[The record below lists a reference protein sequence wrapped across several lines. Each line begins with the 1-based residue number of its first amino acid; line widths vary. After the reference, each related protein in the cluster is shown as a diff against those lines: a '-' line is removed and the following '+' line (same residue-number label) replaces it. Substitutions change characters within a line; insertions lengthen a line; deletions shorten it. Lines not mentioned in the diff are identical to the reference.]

1 MKFIK
6 RIILL
11 VLALTLVL
19 LAAACDFTDKLKG
32 QVQEK
37 WNHTVDQIKGEE
49 PEQKPVDNSIE
60 IAVCCLDTFQP
71 LATAE
76 ESVRESMRLVYE
88 PLFELDSQ
96 LKTVP
101 VLAESFSVS
110 ADGLRATVTLKQGVI
125 WHDGAKFT
133 ADDVVYTARAILG
146 GQTGYTSLLKDV
158 SSCRAADASTVV
170 FSLKR
175 PVENFAALLTFP
187 VIRNKTDLKP
197 ASDYTPLG
205 TGPYVF
211 QGKLNV
217 EQVKLTAFGMWHGGQ
232 AQIESVVINLVRDRT
247 LAQTTFAASETDFAT
262 STIFDMANYTPKGG
276 VQMTDYISNR
286 MTYLGMNFY
295 NESLW
300 GEATR
305 RAIAAVIDKEDIVNT
320 AVYSRGVAVNI
331 PINPSSWLYYD
342 ITTRFKPDLEN
353 AQKWMA
359 EDGWSLNSS
368 GKFERVSGGK
378 KQTISLEILVNGDQ
392 TDKVAVAQKIAD
404 SLNAFGIAAKVKQES
419 ADVYK
424 AAVAAKQFDLFVG
437 NIALDANMD
446 PTPLVSS
453 KGNDFTYVNKQLD
466 SVITQMGITQNEEEL
481 KALFIQY
488 GDIITKE
495 MPFVPLF
502 FTKSSVLN
510 SSKLKR
516 GIQPNLSNPYF
527 KVEEWSV
534 Q

>member
-1 MKFIK
+1 MK
-6 RIILL
+6 RINRVILLLL
-11 VLALTLVL
+11 VLALIP
-19 LAAACDFTDKLKG
+19 LATACDFTDKIKG
-32 QVQEK
+32 QVQDK
-37 WNHTVDQIKGEE
+37 WNQTVDQIKGDE

-101 VLAESFSVS
+101 VLAEGVSVS
-110 ADGLRATVTLKQGVI
+110 ADGLRVTVTLKQGVI

-133 ADDVVYTARAILG
+133 AEDVAYTAKAILG

-158 SSCRAADASTVV
+158 SSCRVSDSSTVV

-187 VIRNKTDLKP
+187 IVRNKTALKP
-197 ASDYTPLG
+197 GSDYTPLG

-211 QGKLNV
+211 GGKLNV
-217 EQVKLTAFGMWHGGQ
+217 EQVKLTSFGMWHGGQ
-232 AQIESVVINLVRDRT
+232 AKIDSIIINLVRDRT

-286 MTYLGMNFY
+286 LTYLGMNFY
-295 NESLW
+295 NENLW

-305 RAIAAVIDKEDIVNT
+305 KAIAAVIDKDDIVNT
-320 AVYSRGVAVNI
+320 AVYGRGVAVNI
-331 PINPSSWLYYD
+331 PVNPSSWLYYD
-342 ITTRFKPDLEN
+342 ITTRFKPNLEA
-353 AQKWMA
+353 AQQFMA
-359 EDGWSLNSS
+359 EDGWSLNSA

-378 KQTISLEILVNGDQ
+378 KQSLSLEILVDSSRANR
-392 TDKVAVAQKIAD
+392 VAVAHKIAD
-404 SLNAFGIAAKVKQES
+404 SLNAFGIAVKVKEAEQE
-419 ADVYK
+419 AYK

-437 NIALDANMD
+437 GITLDANMD
-446 PTPLVSS
+446 PSPLVSS
-453 KGNDFTYVNKQLD
+453 KGNDFTYVNQQLD
-466 SVITQMGITQNEEEL
+466 SVITQMGMTQQEDEL

-488 GDIITKE
+488 GDIITKD

-502 FTKSSVLN
+502 FTKSSVLS
-510 SSKLKR
+510 SSKLKG

-527 KVEEWSV
+527 KVEDWHV